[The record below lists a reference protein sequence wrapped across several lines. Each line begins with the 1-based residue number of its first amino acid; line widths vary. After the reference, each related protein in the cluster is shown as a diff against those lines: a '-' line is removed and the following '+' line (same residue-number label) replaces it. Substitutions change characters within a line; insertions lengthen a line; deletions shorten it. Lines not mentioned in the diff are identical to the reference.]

1 MVSQWHQLVLI
12 TISIINLTNSIVITL
27 SNLATL
33 IISKVG
39 TLSSNFLTCRLFTQF
54 TPPTKLLAT
63 LLSILCTYLL
73 SHPHSGILD
82 TTLPGTSSLLIAIL
96 LTNHLSIN

>member
-1 MVSQWHQLVLI
+1 MVSQWHQLDLI
-12 TISIINLTNSIVITL
+12 TISIINLTNNIVITL

-33 IISKVG
+33 IISKLG
-39 TLSSNFLTCRLFTQF
+39 TLFSNFLTLHLFTQF

-73 SHPHSGILD
+73 SHPHLVILD
-82 TTLPGTSSLLIAIL
+82 TTLPDTSSLLL
-96 LTNHLSIN
+96 LLIN